1 MNGWIRTK
9 AFLAGRPADR
19 APFHPMVMRFA
30 ARHAGVPYRAFCL
43 EPEAK
48 CEGMVRTAEDFDSDW
63 VATMSDPYA
72 EAEAFGLKV
81 DYPENGLP
89 QERGRLLESAADAA
103 RLAAPDVRRAPR
115 LLDRARE
122 IEIFRRR
129 CGDTRMICGWVE
141 GPLAEYADLR
151 GLGEACLDLYDEPD
165 RVRETL
171 RFLLETAKAFARL
184 QAEAGAHCIGI
195 GDAACSQIGPELY
208 REFCRPLQA
217 ELVAEIHARGALA
230 KLHICGNTTALL
242 PDMLETGADIV
253 DVDHLVP
260 DLAPFVPRLRPGQA
274 FWGKSD
280 PVSRIQNGTP
290 AEIRADVRRNRAE
303 AGGRLITAAGCEI
316 PPDTPPENLRALR
329 DA

>member
-1 MNGWIRTK
+1 MNGWERTRN
-9 AFLAGRPADR
+9 FLVGQPVDR
-19 APFHPMVMRFA
+19 VPFHPMVMRFA
-30 ARHAGVPYRAFCL
+30 ARHAHAPYRAFCL

-48 CEGMVRTAEDFDSDW
+48 CEAMTRTAADFDSDW
-63 VATMSDPYA
+63 VATMSDAYA

-89 QERGRLLESAADAA
+89 QERGRLLEEAGDAA
-103 RLAAPDVRRAPR
+103 RLKAPDVRRAPR
-115 LLDRARE
+115 LLARARE
-122 IEIFRRR
+122 IELFRRR
-129 CGDTRMICGWVE
+129 VGDTRMICGWVE

-208 REFCRPLQA
+208 REFCQPLQT

-242 PDMLETGADIV
+242 PDMIATGADIV

-260 DLAPFVPRLRPGQA
+260 DLSPFVPLLRPGQA

-280 PVSRIQNGTP
+280 PVRTVQDGTP
-290 AEIRADVRRNRAE
+290 EEIRVDVQRNRST

-316 PPDTPPENLRALR
+316 TPDTKPGNLRALR